1 MKLTRDVLA
10 VPLDV
15 FNAQVKPNVLNAL
28 KIISLVETN
37 VLLIVVMDTQS
48 RAQNNV
54 MTETES

>member
-15 FNAQVKPNVLNAL
+15 LNAQVQPNVLNAL

-54 MTETES
+54 MMETES